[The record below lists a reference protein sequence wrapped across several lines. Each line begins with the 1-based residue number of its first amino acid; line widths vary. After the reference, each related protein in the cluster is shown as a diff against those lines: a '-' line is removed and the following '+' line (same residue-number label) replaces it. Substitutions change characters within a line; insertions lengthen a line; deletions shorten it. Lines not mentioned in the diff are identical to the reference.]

1 MANSKYP
8 SQIDKFP
15 VIDPTQ
21 SLRGHASLH
30 NAEEDAI
37 EKIEATLGVNPQG
50 SYSSVSARIAN
61 VEGKSSTPGPAG
73 QDGKDGK
80 GWTGGSYA
88 EGTGRVTFASDDGLG
103 FSTGDLRGSNGQ
115 AGTDGKGFTGGTYNA
130 TTGVVTFLSD
140 DGLGFVT
147 GDLRGD
153 DGDKGDAFTYDD
165 FTPDQ
170 LDSLKGEKG
179 DTGEKGKDGTGVNIL
194 GSYAT
199 EAELNAAHPTG
210 NVGDAYLVSG
220 DLYVWD
226 DTNSEWDNVGNIQ
239 GPAGADGVGEKGDK
253 GDNGEDG
260 ADGKGWTAGGY
271 DASTGIVEFTSNDG
285 LGFSTT
291 DLRGANGNNGKGF
304 TGGSYD
310 AASGVVTFAS
320 DDGLGFSTGDL
331 RGADGNNGD
340 AGDNG
345 EDGKGW
351 YEGTYDE
358 TTGIATFLSNDGL
371 TFSTGDLRGAD
382 GVGSEYDDTS
392 IWASV
397 DKNTEDIA
405 KLTTD
410 LGNLVIPPAYNDS
423 VIKDQVANLEQAVE
437 NLTVLVDTNTEDI
450 AAIDQRVIKTEDV
463 LLSSAANVNRLNG
476 EYWRALEKPTT
487 QQEANEIFYDAIVE
501 LQQQVAKLNLQ
512 VHAYKQL
519 PDATLYKHGDIVFVE
534 SSLIE
539 GEDE

>member
-61 VEGKSSTPGPAG
+61 VESKSSTPGPDG
-73 QDGKDGK
+73 TPGKDGK

-88 EGTGRVTFASDDGLG
+88 EGTGRVTFTSDDGLG

-140 DGLGFVT
+140 DGLGFFT
-147 GDLRGD
+147 GDLRGSN
-153 DGDKGDAFTYDD
+153 GEKGDPFEYDD
-165 FTPDQ
+165 FTPEQ
-170 LDSLKGEKG
+170 LEGLKGEQ
-179 DTGEKGKDGTGVNIL
+179 GEKGNDGTGVNIL

-199 EAELNAAHPTG
+199 EAELVAAHPIG

-239 GPAGADGVGEKGDK
+239 GPPGENGVGQQGEKG
-253 GDNGEDG
+253 E
-260 ADGKGWTAGGY
+260 DGKGWTAGGY
-271 DASTGIVEFTSNDG
+271 DPSTGVVEFTSDDG

-291 DLRGANGNNGKGF
+291 DLRGSSGEDGKGF

-310 AASGVVTFAS
+310 TASGVVTFTS

-331 RGADGNNGD
+331 RGADGSNGD
-340 AGDNG
+340 AGENG

-382 GVGSEYDDTS
+382 GVGSDYDDTS

-397 DKNTEDIA
+397 DKNTEDIS
-405 KLTTD
+405 KLQTD
-410 LGNLVIPPAYNDS
+410 LGNITIPPAYNDS
-423 VIKDQVANLEQAVE
+423 VIKDQVAHLETAVE
-437 NLTVLVDTNTEDI
+437 NLTGLVDTNTEAI
-450 AAIDQRVIKTEDV
+450 AELDQRVIKTEDV

-501 LQQQVAKLNLQ
+501 LQEQVAKLNLQ

-519 PDATLYKHGDIVFVE
+519 PDPTLYNHGDIVFVE
-534 SSLIE
+534 SALIE